1 MMLEILGLP
10 LLAGLMIA
18 VMAGPVGCV
27 IVWRRMAYFGDAISH
42 SALLGVAI
50 GLIVGL
56 STGFSIVVVCLLF
69 AVLLVLMKKHT
80 NLQEDALLAVLA
92 HGMLALGL
100 VVWNLLG
107 NNQIDLFAY
116 LFGDIL
122 AVNGIDILLTL
133 ATLIVVLGIM
143 SKYWHCLQLMSIDED
158 LAMVEGVNISRLSLL
173 FMLVIALQVAVTVK
187 VVGVL
192 LTTALLIIPAA
203 TARMT
208 ASEPNSMAIH
218 SMLFGIL
225 SVIFGIAV
233 SWWFDLVIGPSIV
246 LIASIIFTLMLYIKG
261 MTRIK

>member
-1 MMLEILGLP
+1 MIEILGLP
-10 LLAGLMIA
+10 LLAGLVIA

-42 SALLGVAI
+42 SALLGVAL
-50 GLIVGL
+50 GLIIGL
-56 STGFSIVVVCLLF
+56 STGVSIIMVCLLF
-69 AVLLVLMKKHT
+69 AALMVLMKKHS

-92 HGMLALGL
+92 HGLLALGL

-107 NNQIDLFAY
+107 NSQIDLFAY

-122 AVNGIDILLTL
+122 AVNGVDILLTL
-133 ATLIVVLGIM
+133 ATALVVVTIM
-143 SKYWHCLQLMSIDED
+143 LKQWRSLQLMSIDED
-158 LAMVEGVNISRLSLL
+158 IALVEGVNVSRLSLI

-208 ASEPNSMAIH
+208 ASEPNSMAMH
-218 SMLFGIL
+218 SILFGIV
-225 SVIFGIAV
+225 SVTVGIAA
-233 SWWFDLVIGPSIV
+233 SWVFDLVIGPTIV
-246 LIASIIFTLMLYIKG
+246 LVSSIIFVVMLYIKG
-261 MTRIK
+261 VTGRK